1 MNLTTLPPV
10 AFVDTEIDPRSG
22 AVLDMGGIKTDGS
35 SLHTSSTAALQLF
48 LRGVKFICG
57 HNLVHHDIQYIK
69 RMVDVAGVDEYIDTL
84 YLSPLFFPGKTSH
97 ALPKDEKMQAGERNN
112 PLNDAIKSKELF
124 EEQVVNFRELDSR
137 LQQIYFLLL
146 HKQPEFESFFRYLGF
161 QTDAASVMVL
171 VQDYFGGKLCANV
184 DLSTFIF
191 HCPVEMAYSFSLI
204 NALSGDGSGPFIA
217 SPWVLKNYPDVAWV
231 LTLLRNRPCLTGCSY
246 CNTRLDV
253 YKGLKRHFNFDHF
266 RSYDGVPLQEEAVK
280 AAVAGQSILAIFP
293 TGGGKSVT
301 FQLPALMEGDNVN
314 ALTIVISPLQS
325 LMKDQVD
332 NLEKAGI
339 TSAVTI
345 NGLLDPVERAKSYER
360 VENGDACLLYV
371 SPESLR
377 SVSMERL
384 LLDRK
389 IARFVIDEAHC
400 FSSWGQDFRVDY
412 LYIGPFIKSLQEKKN
427 SAEPIP
433 VSCFTAT
440 AKQNVID
447 DIRDYFKDSLGLDLV
462 LYASPVG
469 RKNLTYRVSEKANED
484 EKYQALRNLIESK
497 ACPTII
503 YVSRTRKAEQL
514 AEKLAKDGFMA
525 RAYHGKLEA
534 KEKTENQE
542 LFINGDIDIM
552 VATSAFGMGVDK
564 KDVGLVVHFEISDS
578 LENYIQEA
586 GRAGRDENM
595 VADCHVLYNE
605 DDLSKHFILL
615 NQTRLTIREIQQVW
629 KAIKDLMRYRP
640 TGSHSALEIA
650 RQAGWD
656 DVDKEI
662 ETRVKTALAALE
674 DAGYI
679 RRKQNRSRLF
689 ANSIRTRSVQE
700 AIDRV
705 MASAR
710 FDTEQK
716 QPAVR
721 IIKKLLSSRSRRH
734 LDDEGAESRI
744 DYISDHLGIPKE
756 EVIRIITLLREEG
769 VLSDFK
775 DLTAFV
781 RKGDKG
787 FRSGSIVADFARLER
802 FLLSQMSEN
811 EQDVNIKHLNEA
823 AQQSGCEG
831 VGIPAIKSILNLWA
845 IKKWIERRPH
855 GYSRHH
861 VRVRVLT
868 SIDEFNTKLALLH
881 ELAQFLIAFLH
892 GRANS
897 ADLQA
902 GQDEVLVEFSVV
914 ELKQAY
920 ESNGQLFRREA
931 TSVDIEDTLFYLS
944 RIGALKIE
952 GGFMVIYNRLSLE
965 RLETNNKKLYTR
977 DDYQKL
983 DRYYDNK
990 AQQIHIVGEYARK
1003 MAGNE
1008 GDALQFVNDYFA
1020 LNYQSFVR
1028 QYFPGARAK
1037 DLRLKMTPAK
1047 YRQLFGALSP
1057 VQEAI
1062 IKDEAQYI
1070 TVFAGPGSGKTMVL
1084 VHKLASLL
1092 LMEDVKH
1099 EQLLMLTFSRAAA
1112 TEFKKRLLGLIGNA
1126 AHFVEIK
1133 TFHSYCFDLLGK
1145 MGSLEGS
1152 ENVVQQAIKKINAN
1166 EVEASRITR
1175 TVLVIDEAQDMNKDE
1190 YKLIL
1195 SLMARNEEMR
1205 IIAVGDDDQEIFG
1218 FREASAEYLKAFS
1231 LLPNAEKH
1239 ELVQNYRSAP
1249 TLVSFTNLFAN
1260 RLPNR
1265 LKKLPGIAM
1274 SQEEGKVKVVRHVGR
1289 NLTIPVVQDILCS
1302 PLSGTTAVLTN
1313 TNAQAA
1319 QLAGLLIKEGMNA
1332 RLIQEYDSFRFYD
1345 LLEVRF
1351 FRDSVCEGADTPF
1364 ISDEIWE
1371 EAKRQLN
1378 ARFRMSPIFPIC
1390 EAMIRDFEGVY
1401 SNRKYKSDFDAFVRE
1416 SKLEDFSSPD
1426 KKTIFVSTIH
1436 KSKGKE
1442 FDNVFVSLV
1451 DFRSETAESNRQ
1463 LYVAITRAKKALTV
1477 HLNSDILQS
1486 VTSSGCAYIHDTTL
1500 YDEPSEMGMMTT
1512 HKDVWLDFFLDKK
1525 SIIEQLQ
1532 TGDKLMVR
1540 GKTCVTLNGVA
1551 VLSFSAHCQERIRK
1565 IEERGYI
1572 LKTASIDAI
1581 LHWRKEGMDHDT
1593 LVVLPELRF
1602 ELQSLANE
1610 L

>member
-1 MNLTTLPPV
+1 M
-10 AFVDTEIDPRSG
+10 
-22 AVLDMGGIKTDGS
+22 
-35 SLHTSSTAALQLF
+35 
-48 LRGVKFICG
+48 
-57 HNLVHHDIQYIK
+57 QYIK
-69 RMVDVAGVDEYIDTL
+69 NTLDAAGIEEYIDTL
-84 YLSPLFFPGKTSH
+84 YLSPLFFPRKRSH
-97 ALPKDEKMQAGERNN
+97 ALSKDEKLQDEERNN
-112 PLNDAIKSKELF
+112 PLNDAIKSRSLF
-124 EEQVVNFRELDSR
+124 EEQVANFRSLDVR

-146 HKQPEFESFFRYLGF
+146 RKQPEFQSFFRYLNF
-161 QTDAASVMVL
+161 QTDATTVIPL
-171 VQDYFGGKLCANV
+171 IQDHFDGKLCANV
-184 DLSTFIF
+184 DPSTFVFRAPIAT
-191 HCPVEMAYSFSLI
+191 AYSLSLI
-204 NALSGDGSGPFIA
+204 NALSDETSKRVITA
-217 SPWVLKNYPDVAWV
+217 PWVLKNYPDVTSV
-231 LTLLRNRPCLTGCSY
+231 LTRLRNRPCLSGCLY
-246 CNTRLDV
+246 CNDKLDV
-253 YKGLKRHFNFDHF
+253 HRALKRHFNFDHF
-266 RSYDGVPLQEEAVK
+266 RSYDGVPLQEKAVK
-280 AAVAGQSILAIFP
+280 AAVDGQSILAIFP

-301 FQLPALMEGDNVN
+301 FQLPALMEGENVN
-314 ALTIVISPLQS
+314 ALTVVISPLQS

-332 NLEKAGI
+332 NLEKVGI

-384 LLDRK
+384 LLDRR

-447 DIRDYFKDSLGLDLV
+447 DIRDYFKKTLQLDLF
-462 LYASPVG
+462 LYESPVG
-469 RKNLTYRVSEKANED
+469 RKNLTYRVSEKIDED

-497 ACPTII
+497 NCPTIV

-514 AEKLAKDGFMA
+514 AEKLVKDGFLA

-534 KEKTENQE
+534 KEKKENQE
-542 LFINGDIDIM
+542 RFINGNIDIM

-629 KAIKDLMRYRP
+629 KAVKDLMRYRP

-650 RQAGWD
+650 RQAGWEE
-656 DVDKEI
+656 VDKEI
-662 ETRVKTALAALE
+662 ETRVTTAVAALE

-679 RRKQNRSRLF
+679 RRKQNRTRLF
-689 ANSIRTRSVQE
+689 ANSIRAKSVQE
-700 AIDRV
+700 AIDRIT
-705 MASAR
+705 ASQR
-710 FDTEQK
+710 FDTQQK
-716 QPAVR
+716 EPAVR
-721 IIKKLLSSRSRRH
+721 ILKKLFSSRSRRH
-734 LDDEGAESRI
+734 LTDEGAESRI

-756 EVIRIITLLREEG
+756 EVIRIVTLLREEG
-769 VLSDFK
+769 ILSDFK

-781 RKGDKG
+781 RRGDKG
-787 FRSGSIVADFARLER
+787 ARSASIVADFARLER
-802 FLLSQMSEN
+802 YLLSQIGED
-811 EQDVNIKHLNEA
+811 EQDINIKHLNEA
-823 AQQSGCEG
+823 AQNNGCEG

-855 GYSRHH
+855 GYSKHY
-861 VRVRVLT
+861 VRLRFLT
-868 SIDEFNTKLALLH
+868 TIDEFKSKLSLRH

-892 GRANS
+892 ERAN
-897 ADLQA
+897 ADNTQS
-902 GQDEVLVEFSVV
+902 GQEEVLVEFSVV
-914 ELKQAY
+914 ELKRAY
-920 ESNGQLFRREA
+920 ESGGQLFIREITTA
-931 TSVDIEDTLFYLS
+931 DIEDTLFYLS

-965 RLETNNKKLYTR
+965 RLETNNKKSYTR

-1003 MAGNE
+1003 MAENE
-1008 GDALQFVNDYFA
+1008 NEALQFVNDYFS
-1020 LNYQSFVR
+1020 LNYQNFVR

-1037 DLRLKMTPAK
+1037 DLRLKMTPSK
-1047 YRQLFGALSP
+1047 YRQLFGTLSS

-1062 IKDEAQYI
+1062 IKDESQYI
-1070 TVFAGPGSGKTMVL
+1070 TVFAGPGSGKTKVL

-1112 TEFKKRLLGLIGNA
+1112 TEFKKRLLELIGNA

-1152 ENVVQQAIKKINAN
+1152 ENVVQQAIRKIKAD
-1166 EVEASRITR
+1166 EVEASRVTR

-1190 YKLIL
+1190 YELIL
-1195 SLMARNEEMR
+1195 SLMERNEEMR
-1205 IIAVGDDDQEIFG
+1205 LIAVGDDDQEIFG
-1218 FREASAEYLKAFS
+1218 FRRASAEYLKAFS
-1231 LLPNAEKH
+1231 TLPGASKH
-1239 ELVQNYRSAP
+1239 ELYQNYRSAP
-1249 TLVSFTNLFAN
+1249 SLVAFAERFAQ

-1265 LKKLPGIAM
+1265 LKSRPGVAM
-1274 SQEEGKVKVVRHVGR
+1274 SEEAGKVTIVRHPGR
-1289 NLTIPVVQDILCS
+1289 AIAIAVVHDIIHSRLT
-1302 PLSGTTAVLTN
+1302 GTTAVLTN

-1332 RLIQEYDSFRFYD
+1332 RLIQEYDSFRFFD
-1345 LLEVRF
+1345 LREVRF
-1351 FRDSVCEGADTPF
+1351 FRDLVCEGTDTPF
-1364 ISDEIWE
+1364 ISDETWE
-1371 EAKRQLN
+1371 KAKQHLSD
-1378 ARFRMSPIFPIC
+1378 RFKMSPLFTIC
-1390 EAMIRDFEGVY
+1390 EAMIHDFEVIY
-1401 SNRKYKSDFDAFVRE
+1401 SKRKYKSDFDTFVRE
-1416 SKLEDFSSPD
+1416 SKLEDFSAPD

-1442 FDNVFVSLV
+1442 FDNVFVAIV
-1451 DFRSETAESNRQ
+1451 DFPGETGESNRQ
-1463 LYVAITRAKKALTV
+1463 LYVAITRAKKTLTV

-1486 VTSSGCAYIHDTTL
+1486 IGSTDCDYIHDASV
-1500 YDEPSEMGMMTT
+1500 YEEPFEMGMMTT
-1512 HKDVWLDFFLDKK
+1512 HKDLWLDFFLDKQ
-1525 SIIEQLQ
+1525 STIEQLR
-1532 TGDKLMVR
+1532 TGDKLVVR
-1540 GKTCVTLNGVA
+1540 EKNCVTLNGVP
-1551 VLSFSAHCQERIRK
+1551 VLSFSAHCQEKIRK
-1565 IEERGYI
+1565 QQERGYT
-1572 LKTASIDAI
+1572 LKTASINAI
-1581 LHWRKEGMDHDT
+1581 LHWRKEGMDEDT
-1593 LVVLPELRF
+1593 LIVLPELGF
-1602 ELQSLANE
+1602 ERDTAHQSTP
-1610 L
+1610 